1 MGGRVEQPYSIENKE
16 IAKASFLKCI
26 AAVAEIPA
34 TEASDLL
41 LSMECWPV
49 CQAGANTR
57 LK

>member
-1 MGGRVEQPYSIENKE
+1 MEQPYSIENKD
-16 IAKASFLKCI
+16 IAKASFLKCT
-26 AAVAEIPA
+26 AVVAEFSA